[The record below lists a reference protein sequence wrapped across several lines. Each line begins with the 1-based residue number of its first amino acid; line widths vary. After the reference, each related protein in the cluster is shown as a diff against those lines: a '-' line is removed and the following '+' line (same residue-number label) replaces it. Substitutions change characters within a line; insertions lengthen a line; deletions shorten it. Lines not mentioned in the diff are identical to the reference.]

1 MRWLCGE
8 SIRSYS
14 VSVRRYTGTAVRK
27 LWANYPGGVLQL
39 FTVLTYPAPDEIRRL
54 LSIFFRIPTYSVL
67 CLYCVCVIAHA
78 NGGSRYSLNAD
89 ER

>member
-54 LSIFFRIPTYSVL
+54 LSNILQNSYLLCSVPVL
-67 CLYCVCVIAHA
+67 CVCYS
-78 NGGSRYSLNAD
+78 SRQRRVPL
-89 ER
+89 